1 VTSREGAILKYLE
14 RREVISELASVLL
27 SFIRRRDLISSSL
40 ARQKFGNPSYMSW
53 VARISV

>member
-27 SFIRRRDLISSSL
+27 NFIHRRGLINSSL
-40 ARQKFGNPSYMSW
+40 ARQRFGNPSYMRW
-53 VARISV
+53 VARVSV